1 MFLGLLRGKIREI
14 GHETSKQVQGVLT
27 LKSVLTFS
35 FLGTE
40 FLSAV
45 VIQTKSAYVLC
56 PDVDFPRICDFL
68 GNCSV
73 SWTIVG
79 KGIFIQNRYGDAQR
93 VVRARVILHDGKL
106 SI

>member
-1 MFLGLLRGKIREI
+1 MRHL
-14 GHETSKQVQGVLT
+14 SKPRQGILT
-27 LKSVLTFS
+27 WESALTFS

-45 VIQTKSAYVLC
+45 VIQIKSAYVLF
-56 PDVDFPRICDFL
+56 PDVGFPRICDFL

-79 KGIFIQNRYGDAQR
+79 KGIFIQNRYRGAQR
-93 VVRARVILHDGKL
+93 VIRTRVILRDGKM